1 MTDKP
6 EPNKEYALT
15 GKSGDACIA
24 NGSSWKESE
33 VKKKPET
40 CNEQLE
46 RMVKNIALDITEGEP
61 GTACDYIDNVY
72 DIEWITHQ
80 DHSYKA
86 ARLLVAGG
94 GPNIWVLLWDC
105 PDECRL
111 CSSSVCISINKF
123 CPQPRNVFTS
133 KPKNYMISEMR
144 ADFSQRVRM
153 GGKFNL
159 P

>member
-40 CNEQLE
+40 CNQQLE
-46 RMVKNIALDITEGEP
+46 RMVKNIADDISNPKISKDDGKEAIELQ
-61 GTACDYIDNVY
+61 TAHEFMEDVY
-72 DIEWITHQ
+72 NIEWITHQ
-80 DHSYKA
+80 NHSYKA

-94 GPNIWVLLWDC
+94 GPNIWVNLQSNTVDGYWGSDKRSYGFVDNIGL
-105 PDECRL
+105 DEYLQEIHDDR
-111 CSSSVCISINKF
+111 
-123 CPQPRNVFTS
+123 
-133 KPKNYMISEMR
+133 
-144 ADFSQRVRM
+144 
-153 GGKFNL
+153 
-159 P
+159 

>member
-24 NGSSWKESE
+24 NGNSWKESE

-40 CNEQLE
+40 SQQQLE
-46 RMVKNIALDITEGEP
+46 RMVKSYANDITEGKP
-61 GTACDYIDNVY
+61 GTAYEYMNDVY

-80 DHSYKA
+80 NHSYKA

-94 GPNIWVLLWDC
+94 GPNIWVNLQTNTVDGYWASEKFSWSFQDNIGL
-105 PDECRL
+105 DEYL
-111 CSSSVCISINKF
+111 
-123 CPQPRNVFTS
+123 QELHES
-133 KPKNYMISEMR
+133 K
-144 ADFSQRVRM
+144 
-153 GGKFNL
+153 
-159 P
+159 